1 MSVFKF
7 MQFKSAWN
15 KHFFHIRQQDLSCFQ
30 WDLLSN
36 RFYTSDD
43 SWRRTKRHFSQ
54 LHLKSLHLRSL
65 TEHCHKCNSLLG
77 SISYC
82 RRSLSFK
89 NLFFI
94 SNEKNKPVGSL
105 SAALV
110 DNSSVSIKPYLK
122 LMRLDRPIGKR
133 FYK

>member
-1 MSVFKF
+1 MMSAFKF

-15 KHFFHIRQQDLSCFQ
+15 KQIFNSYRQDLSCFQ
-30 WDLLSN
+30 LDVLLK

-54 LHLKSLHLRSL
+54 LHPKSLHLRSL
-65 TEHCHKCNSLLG
+65 TEHCHNCNSLLG

-94 SNEKNKPVGSL
+94 NRPNERKRSVGSL

-122 LMRLDRPIGKR
+122 LMRLDRPIGK
-133 FYK
+133 

>member
-1 MSVFKF
+1 MMSAFKF

-15 KHFFHIRQQDLSCFQ
+15 KQFLNSYRQDLSCFQ
-30 WDLLSN
+30 LDLLLN

-54 LHLKSLHLRSL
+54 LHPKSLHLRSL
-65 TEHCHKCNSLLG
+65 TEHCHNCNSLLG
-77 SISYC
+77 SILYC

-94 SNEKNKPVGSL
+94 SNEKKRSVGSL

-110 DNSSVSIKPYLK
+110 DSSSVSIKPYLK
-122 LMRLDRPIGKR
+122 LMRLDRPIGK
-133 FYK
+133 